1 MKVAN
6 DLSSREA
13 LLWKFYIQLDSE
25 IAWSIHII
33 LQK

>member
-1 MKVAN
+1 MKVVN
-6 DLSSREA
+6 DFSSRET
-13 LLWKFYIQLDSE
+13 LLWKFYIQLDLE